1 MNARQWMAA
10 TIVFAIC
17 GAALLHFGAAAPP
30 SKNDKKAESNEVR
43 SARAKLRLA
52 ELTLQKA
59 QDMNR
64 KVAGT
69 LTPGLI
75 AQFADDVEFAKLQ
88 LQNATRPD
96 GRDAHQAYLLRAE
109 LVRHA
114 AENQL
119 KRATEANGR
128 VPDVIP
134 ASELERLRLNVEIAK
149 LRVERGQS
157 LIDASPDAKLQWQID
172 LMSDEL
178 ARVKE
183 QTYLLGQNRLQQF

>member
-1 MNARQWMAA
+1 MNARQWM
-10 TIVFAIC
+10 TTVVFFAIC
-17 GAALLHFGAAAPP
+17 GVTFFHLGAAAPAVN
-30 SKNDKKAESNEVR
+30 KDNKAESNEVR

-52 ELTLQKA
+52 ELSLQKA
-59 QDMNR
+59 QEANR

-69 LTPGLI
+69 LTTGLI
-75 AQFADDVEFAKLQ
+75 AQYADDVELARLQ
-88 LQNATRPD
+88 LQNATRPE
-96 GRDAHQAYLLRAE
+96 GRDAHRAYLLRAE

-114 AENQL
+114 ADAQL

-128 VPDVIP
+128 ARGVVS
-134 ASELERLRLNVEIAK
+134 ANELERLRLDAEIAQ

-157 LIDASPDAKLQWQID
+157 LIDAPPDAKLQWQVD
-172 LMSDEL
+172 LLNDEL